1 MAEPF
6 NFELTL
12 TDFLKYLP
20 EAKRHDYELMLRRCN
35 FSDPA
40 DPMFPVM
47 LFLLFFQDNLAD
59 RMEELAEEVKAQ
71 KTTSPAEHIPVVP
84 ERKSCW
90 KTVIAVLL
98 AIQLILTVF
107 GVFCLTFRD
116 FPSQPIMN
124 PAISHSSEIQKINR
138 YWDAKL
144 QYAQKGNFCMN
155 RLDQIPESE
164 LMGAVLLILIFFLGL
179 MVLQIIWL
187 VLTVRGLRNS
197 EKKLD
202 EATGRLHRNLTQ
214 QKKTEEL
221 MAFLNG
227 PMTPVPPNT
236 PLPDLPAPA
245 SASAPVPKQPPVA
258 DDTAWNKEE
267 TEEEPVPESPE
278 QGETEEGKN
287 S

>member
-12 TDFLKYLP
+12 TDFLKYMP

-59 RMEELAEEVKAQ
+59 RMEELTEEVKAQ
-71 KTTSPAEHIPVVP
+71 KTIPSTDHAAVAP

-90 KTVIAVLL
+90 KIVITVLL
-98 AIQLILTVF
+98 AVQLMLTVF
-107 GVFCLTFRD
+107 CVFCLTFRD

-124 PAISHSSEIQKINR
+124 SAISHSSEIQKINR

-155 RLDQIPESE
+155 RLDLIPETE

-197 EKKLD
+197 EKRLD
-202 EATGRLHRNLTQ
+202 EATERLHRNLTQ

-227 PMTPVPPNT
+227 PPPPIPPNT
-236 PLPDLPAPA
+236 PLPDLTVPV
-245 SASAPVPKQPPVA
+245 SAPKQPPVA
-258 DDTAWNKEE
+258 DDAAWNEKEA
-267 TEEEPVPESPE
+267 EEEPVPESPE
-278 QGETEEGKN
+278 QSESAEGKT

>member
-6 NFELTL
+6 NFELIL
-12 TDFLKYLP
+12 TDFLKYMP

-59 RMEELAEEVKAQ
+59 RLEKLTEEVKAP
-71 KTTSPAEHIPVVP
+71 KTIPPTDHAAAAP

-90 KTVIAVLL
+90 KIVVAVLM
-98 AIQLILTVF
+98 AVQLMLTVF
-107 GVFCLTFRD
+107 GIFCLIFRD
-116 FPSQPIMN
+116 FPSQPIMT
-124 PAISHSSEIQKINR
+124 HSSEIQKINR

-144 QYAQKGNFCMN
+144 QYAQKGSFGMN
-155 RLDQIPESE
+155 RLDLIPETE
-164 LMGAVLLILIFFLGL
+164 FMGAVLLILIFFLGL
-179 MVLQIIWL
+179 MALQIIWL
-187 VLTVRGLRNS
+187 VLTVRGLHNS
-197 EKKLD
+197 EKRLD

-227 PMTPVPPNT
+227 PPPPVPPNT
-236 PLPDLPAPA
+236 PLPDLTVPV
-245 SASAPVPKQPPVA
+245 SAPKQPPVA
-258 DDTAWNKEE
+258 DDTAWNKKEA
-267 TEEEPVPESPE
+267 EEEPVPESPE
-278 QGETEEGKN
+278 LSESAEGKP

>member
-12 TDFLKYLP
+12 TDFLKYMP

-59 RMEELAEEVKAQ
+59 RMEELTEEVKAQ
-71 KTTSPAEHIPVVP
+71 KTLPSTDHAAVAP

-90 KTVIAVLL
+90 EIVVAVLM
-98 AIQLILTVF
+98 AIQLMLTVF
-107 GVFCLTFRD
+107 SIFCLAFRD

-124 PAISHSSEIQKINR
+124 PAISHSSEIQKINH

-155 RLDQIPESE
+155 RLDLIPETE
-164 LMGAVLLILIFFLGL
+164 LMGAVLLIFILFLGL
-179 MVLQIIWL
+179 MALQSIWL

-197 EKKLD
+197 EKRLD
-202 EATGRLHRNLTQ
+202 EATRRHRNLTQ
-214 QKKTEEL
+214 LKKTEEL

-227 PMTPVPPNT
+227 LTPPVSPNT
-236 PLPDLPAPA
+236 LF
-245 SASAPVPKQPPVA
+245 SNQPKTPSNPPVA
-258 DDTAWNKEE
+258 DDAAWNGKDM
-267 TEEEPVPESPE
+267 
-278 QGETEEGKN
+278 EEGKE

>member
-1 MAEPF
+1 MAEQF

-20 EAKRHDYELMLRRCN
+20 EAKQHDYELMLRRCN

-59 RMEELAEEVKAQ
+59 RMEELTEEVKAQ
-71 KTTSPAEHIPVVP
+71 KTIPPTDHTAAAP

-90 KTVIAVLL
+90 EIVVAVLM
-98 AIQLILTVF
+98 AVQLMLTVF
-107 GVFCLTFRD
+107 GIFCLTFRD

-124 PAISHSSEIQKINR
+124 PAISHSSEIQKINH

-155 RLDQIPESE
+155 RLDLISETE
-164 LMGAVLLILIFFLGL
+164 LMGAVLLIFIFFLGL
-179 MVLQIIWL
+179 MALQIIWL
-187 VLTVRGLRNS
+187 VLTVRGLHNS
-197 EKKLD
+197 EKRLD
-202 EATGRLHRNLTQ
+202 EATGRLHRNLMQ

-227 PMTPVPPNT
+227 PPSPVPPNT
-236 PLPDLPAPA
+236 PLPDLTAPA
-245 SASAPVPKQPPVA
+245 SAPKRPPVA
-258 DDTAWNKEE
+258 DDTAWNKKEA
-267 TEEEPVPESPE
+267 EEEPVPESPE
-278 QGETEEGKN
+278 RSESAERRTI
-287 S
+287 

>member
-12 TDFLKYLP
+12 TDFLKYMP

-35 FSDPA
+35 FNDPA

-59 RMEELAEEVKAQ
+59 RMEELTEEVKAQ
-71 KTTSPAEHIPVVP
+71 KTIPPTDHTAASP

-90 KTVIAVLL
+90 EIVVAVLM
-98 AIQLILTVF
+98 AVQLMLTVF
-107 GVFCLTFRD
+107 GIFCLTFRD

-124 PAISHSSEIQKINR
+124 PAISHSSEIQKINH

-155 RLDQIPESE
+155 RLDLIPETE
-164 LMGAVLLILIFFLGL
+164 LMGAVLLIFILFLGL
-179 MVLQIIWL
+179 MALQSIWL

-197 EKKLD
+197 EKRLD
-202 EATGRLHRNLTQ
+202 EATRRHRNLTQ
-214 QKKTEEL
+214 LKKTEEL

-227 PMTPVPPNT
+227 LTPPVSPNT
-236 PLPDLPAPA
+236 PFPDLTAPA
-245 SASAPVPKQPPVA
+245 SAPERPPVA
-258 DDTAWNKEE
+258 DDTAWNKKEA
-267 TEEEPVPESPE
+267 EEEPVPESPE
-278 QGETEEGKN
+278 QRESAERKTI
-287 S
+287 

>member
-6 NFELTL
+6 NFELIL
-12 TDFLKYLP
+12 TDFLKYMP

-59 RMEELAEEVKAQ
+59 RLEDLTEEVKAQ
-71 KTTSPAEHIPVVP
+71 KTIPSMDHAVAAP

-90 KTVIAVLL
+90 KIVVAVLM
-98 AIQLILTVF
+98 AVQLMLTVF
-107 GVFCLTFRD
+107 GVFCLTFREL
-116 FPSQPIMN
+116 PTQTIMN
-124 PAISHSSEIQKINR
+124 SAVSHSSEIQKINR

-144 QYAQKGNFCMN
+144 QYAQKGSFGMN
-155 RLDQIPESE
+155 RLDLIPETE

-179 MVLQIIWL
+179 MALQIIWL

-197 EKKLD
+197 EKRLD

-227 PMTPVPPNT
+227 PPPPVPPNT
-236 PLPDLPAPA
+236 PLPDLPVPA
-245 SASAPVPKQPPVA
+245 SAPKQPPVA
-258 DDTAWNKEE
+258 DDTAWNKKEA
-267 TEEEPVPESPE
+267 EEEPVPESPE
-278 QGETEEGKN
+278 LSESPEGKT

>member
-12 TDFLKYLP
+12 TDFLKYMP

-59 RMEELAEEVKAQ
+59 RLEDLTEEVKAQ
-71 KTTSPAEHIPVVP
+71 KTIPSMDHAVAAP

-90 KTVIAVLL
+90 KIVIAVLL
-98 AIQLILTVF
+98 AVQLILTVF
-107 GVFCLTFRD
+107 CVFCLTFREL
-116 FPSQPIMN
+116 PTQTIMN
-124 PAISHSSEIQKINR
+124 SAVSHSSEIQKINR

-155 RLDQIPESE
+155 RLDLIPETE
-164 LMGAVLLILIFFLGL
+164 LMGAVLLIFILFLGL
-179 MVLQIIWL
+179 MALQSIWL

-197 EKKLD
+197 EKRLD
-202 EATGRLHRNLTQ
+202 EATRRHRNLTQ

-227 PMTPVPPNT
+227 LTPPVSPNT
-236 PLPDLPAPA
+236 PFPNLTAPA
-245 SASAPVPKQPPVA
+245 SAPEQPPVA
-258 DDTAWNKEE
+258 DDTAWSKKDA
-267 TEEEPVPESPE
+267 EEEPVPESPE
-278 QGETEEGKN
+278 QSESAERKTI
-287 S
+287 

>member
-6 NFELTL
+6 NFELIL
-12 TDFLKYLP
+12 MDFLKYMP

-59 RMEELAEEVKAQ
+59 RMEELTEEVKTQ
-71 KTTSPAEHIPVVP
+71 KTIPSTDHAAVAP

-90 KTVIAVLL
+90 KIVVAVLM
-98 AIQLILTVF
+98 AVQLILTIF
-107 GVFCLTFRD
+107 SIFCLTFRD

-124 PAISHSSEIQKINR
+124 SAISHSSEIQKINR

-155 RLDQIPESE
+155 RLDLIPETE

-197 EKKLD
+197 EKRLD
-202 EATGRLHRNLTQ
+202 EATERLHRNLTQ

-227 PMTPVPPNT
+227 PPPPIPPNT
-236 PLPDLPAPA
+236 TPCVRLSKANA
-245 SASAPVPKQPPVA
+245 
-258 DDTAWNKEE
+258 N
-267 TEEEPVPESPE
+267 ESF
-278 QGETEEGKN
+278 
-287 S
+287 

>member
-6 NFELTL
+6 NFELIL
-12 TDFLKYLP
+12 MDFLKYMP

-59 RMEELAEEVKAQ
+59 RMEELTEEVKTQ
-71 KTTSPAEHIPVVP
+71 KTIPPTDHTAAAP

-90 KTVIAVLL
+90 EIVVAVLM
-98 AIQLILTVF
+98 AVQLMLTVF
-107 GVFCLTFRD
+107 GIFCLTFRD

-124 PAISHSSEIQKINR
+124 PAISHSSEIQKINH

-155 RLDQIPESE
+155 RLDLIPETE
-164 LMGAVLLILIFFLGL
+164 LMGAVLLIFILFLGL
-179 MVLQIIWL
+179 TALQSIWL
-187 VLTVRGLRNS
+187 VLTVRCLRNS
-197 EKKLD
+197 EKRLD
-202 EATGRLHRNLTQ
+202 EATRRHRNLTQ

-227 PMTPVPPNT
+227 LTPPVSPNT
-236 PLPDLPAPA
+236 PFPDLTAPA
-245 SASAPVPKQPPVA
+245 SAPEQPPVA
-258 DDTAWNKEE
+258 DDTTWNKKDA
-267 TEEEPVPESPE
+267 EEEPVPESPE
-278 QGETEEGKN
+278 QSESAERKTI
-287 S
+287 

>member
-6 NFELTL
+6 NFELIL
-12 TDFLKYLP
+12 MDFLKYMP

-59 RMEELAEEVKAQ
+59 RMEELTEEVKAQ
-71 KTTSPAEHIPVVP
+71 KMIPPMEHAAVAP
-84 ERKSCW
+84 ERKSCR
-90 KTVIAVLL
+90 KIVVTVLL
-98 AIQLILTVF
+98 AVQLMLTVF

-124 PAISHSSEIQKINR
+124 PALSHSSEIQKINR

-155 RLDQIPESE
+155 RLDLIPETE
-164 LMGAVLLILIFFLGL
+164 FMGAVLLILIFFLGL
-179 MVLQIIWL
+179 MALQIIWL

-197 EKKLD
+197 EKRLD

-227 PMTPVPPNT
+227 PPPPVPPNT
-236 PLPDLPAPA
+236 PLPDLTVPA
-245 SASAPVPKQPPVA
+245 SVPVPKQPPVA
-258 DDTAWNKEE
+258 DDTAWNKKEA
-267 TEEEPVPESPE
+267 EEEPVPESPE
-278 QGETEEGKN
+278 QSESAEGKT

>member
-6 NFELTL
+6 NFELIL
-12 TDFLKYLP
+12 TDFLKYMP

-59 RMEELAEEVKAQ
+59 RLEDLTEEVKAQ
-71 KTTSPAEHIPVVP
+71 KTIPSMDHAVAAP
-84 ERKSCW
+84 EWKSCW
-90 KTVIAVLL
+90 KIVIAVLL
-98 AIQLILTVF
+98 AVQLILTVF
-107 GVFCLTFRD
+107 CVFCLTFQN
-116 FPSQPIMN
+116 FPSHPIMN

-144 QYAQKGNFCMN
+144 QYAQKGNLCMN
-155 RLDQIPESE
+155 RLDLIPETE

-179 MVLQIIWL
+179 MALQIIWL
-187 VLTVRGLRNS
+187 VLTVRGLHNS
-197 EKKLD
+197 EKRLD

-227 PMTPVPPNT
+227 PPPPVPPNT
-236 PLPDLPAPA
+236 PLPDLTVPA
-245 SASAPVPKQPPVA
+245 SAPKQPPVA
-258 DDTAWNKEE
+258 DDTAWNKKGA
-267 TEEEPVPESPE
+267 EEEPVPESPE
-278 QGETEEGKN
+278 QSESAEGKT

>member
-12 TDFLKYLP
+12 TDFLKYMP

-59 RMEELAEEVKAQ
+59 RMEDLTAEVKAR
-71 KTTSPAEHIPVVP
+71 KTIPPTDHVTVSP

-90 KTVIAVLL
+90 KIVIAVLL
-98 AIQLILTVF
+98 AVQLILTVF
-107 GVFCLTFRD
+107 GVFCLIFRD
-116 FPSQPIMN
+116 LPSQTTMN
-124 PAISHSSEIQKINR
+124 PAVSHSSEIQKINR

-144 QYAQKGNFCMN
+144 QYAQKGSFGMN
-155 RLDQIPESE
+155 RLDQIPETE
-164 LMGAVLLILIFFLGL
+164 LLGAVLLVLILFLGL

-187 VLTVRGLRNS
+187 ILTVRGLRNS
-197 EKKLD
+197 GKRLE

-221 MAFLNG
+221 MAFLNS
-227 PMTPVPPNT
+227 PTPPIPPNM
-236 PLPDLPAPA
+236 PLPDLPVPAPE
-245 SASAPVPKQPPVA
+245 SPPVA
-258 DDTAWNKEE
+258 DDAAWHEKE
-267 TEEEPVPESPE
+267 TEEEPAAEPPE
-278 QGETEEGKN
+278 QEETAEGKK

>member
-12 TDFLKYLP
+12 TDFLKYMP
-20 EAKRHDYELMLRRCN
+20 EAKRHDYELLLRRCN

-59 RMEELAEEVKAQ
+59 RMEELTEEVKTQ
-71 KTTSPAEHIPVVP
+71 KTFPSTDHAAVAP

-90 KTVIAVLL
+90 KIMVTVLMAV
-98 AIQLILTVF
+98 QLMLTVF
-107 GVFCLTFRD
+107 SIFCLTFRD

-124 PAISHSSEIQKINR
+124 PAISHSSEIQRINR

-155 RLDQIPESE
+155 RLDLIPETE

-179 MVLQIIWL
+179 MALQIIWL
-187 VLTVRGLRNS
+187 VLTVRGLHNS
-197 EKKLD
+197 EKRLD
-202 EATGRLHRNLTQ
+202 EATGRLHRNLMQ

-227 PMTPVPPNT
+227 PTPPIPPNT
-236 PLPDLPAPA
+236 PLPDLTVPV
-245 SASAPVPKQPPVA
+245 SAPKQPPVA
-258 DDTAWNKEE
+258 DDAAWNEKEA
-267 TEEEPVPESPE
+267 EEEPVPESPE
-278 QGETEEGKN
+278 QSESAEGKT

>member
-12 TDFLKYLP
+12 TDFLKYMP

-59 RMEELAEEVKAQ
+59 RMEELTEEVKAQ

-84 ERKSCW
+84 ERKSRW

-98 AIQLILTVF
+98 AVQLILTVF
-107 GVFCLTFRD
+107 CVFCLTFREL
-116 FPSQPIMN
+116 PTQTIMN

-155 RLDQIPESE
+155 RLDLIPETE
-164 LMGAVLLILIFFLGL
+164 FMGAVLLILIFFLGL

-227 PMTPVPPNT
+227 LTPPVSPNT
-236 PLPDLPAPA
+236 PFPNLTAPA
-245 SASAPVPKQPPVA
+245 SAPEQPPVA
-258 DDTAWNKEE
+258 DDTAWNKKEA
-267 TEEEPVPESPE
+267 EEEPVPESPE
-278 QGETEEGKN
+278 LSESAEGKT

>member
-12 TDFLKYLP
+12 TDFLKYMP

-59 RMEELAEEVKAQ
+59 RMEELTEEVKVQ
-71 KTTSPAEHIPVVP
+71 KTIPPTDHTAASP

-90 KTVIAVLL
+90 KIVVAVLM
-98 AIQLILTVF
+98 AVQLMLTVF
-107 GVFCLTFRD
+107 GIFCLTFRD

-124 PAISHSSEIQKINR
+124 PAISHSSEIQKINH

-155 RLDQIPESE
+155 RLDLIPETE
-164 LMGAVLLILIFFLGL
+164 LMEAVLLIFILFLGL
-179 MVLQIIWL
+179 MALQSIWL

-197 EKKLD
+197 EKRLD
-202 EATGRLHRNLTQ
+202 EATRRHRNLTQ

-227 PMTPVPPNT
+227 LTPPVSPNT
-236 PLPDLPAPA
+236 PFPDLTAPA
-245 SASAPVPKQPPVA
+245 SAPEQPPVA
-258 DDTAWNKEE
+258 DDTAWNKKEA
-267 TEEEPVPESPE
+267 EEEPVPESPE
-278 QGETEEGKN
+278 QSESAERKTI
-287 S
+287 

>member
-12 TDFLKYLP
+12 TDFLKYMP
-20 EAKRHDYELMLRRCN
+20 DAKRHDYELMLRRCN

-59 RMEELAEEVKAQ
+59 RLEDLTEEVKAQ
-71 KTTSPAEHIPVVP
+71 KKIPSMDHAVAAP

-90 KTVIAVLL
+90 KIVVTVLMAV
-98 AIQLILTVF
+98 QLMLTVF

-155 RLDQIPESE
+155 RLDQIPETE
-164 LMGAVLLILIFFLGL
+164 LLGAVLLVLILFLGL

-187 VLTVRGLRNS
+187 ILTVRGLRNS
-197 EKKLD
+197 EKRLD

-227 PMTPVPPNT
+227 PPPPVPPNT
-236 PLPDLPAPA
+236 PLPDLTAPA
-245 SASAPVPKQPPVA
+245 SAPKQPPVA
-258 DDTAWNKEE
+258 DDTAWNKKEA
-267 TEEEPVPESPE
+267 EEEPVPESPE
-278 QGETEEGKN
+278 LSESAEGKT

>member
-12 TDFLKYLP
+12 TDFLKYMP
-20 EAKRHDYELMLRRCN
+20 DAKRHDYELMLRRCN

-59 RMEELAEEVKAQ
+59 RMEELTEEVKAQ
-71 KTTSPAEHIPVVP
+71 KTIPPTDHTVAAP
-84 ERKSCW
+84 DRKSNW
-90 KTVIAVLL
+90 KIVVAVLM
-98 AIQLILTVF
+98 AVQLMLTVF
-107 GVFCLTFRD
+107 GVFCLIFRD

-124 PAISHSSEIQKINR
+124 PATSHSSEIQKINH

-155 RLDQIPESE
+155 RLDLIPETE
-164 LMGAVLLILIFFLGL
+164 LMGAVLLIFILFLGL
-179 MVLQIIWL
+179 MALQFIGL
-187 VLTVRGLRNS
+187 VLAARGLRNS
-197 EKKLD
+197 EKRLD
-202 EATGRLHRNLTQ
+202 EAPRRHRNLTQ

-227 PMTPVPPNT
+227 PIPPVPPNM
-236 PLPDLPAPA
+236 PLPDLTAPA
-245 SASAPVPKQPPVA
+245 SAPEQPPVA
-258 DDTAWNKEE
+258 DDTAWNKKEAEE
-267 TEEEPVPESPE
+267 KPVPESPE
-278 QGETEEGKN
+278 QSESAERKTI
-287 S
+287 

>member
-1 MAEPF
+1 MAEQF

-59 RMEELAEEVKAQ
+59 RMEELTEEVKAQ

-84 ERKSCW
+84 ERKSRW

-98 AIQLILTVF
+98 AVQLILTVF
-107 GVFCLTFRD
+107 CVFCLTFREL
-116 FPSQPIMN
+116 PSQPIMN
-124 PAISHSSEIQKINR
+124 PAISHSSEIQKINH

-155 RLDQIPESE
+155 RLDLIPETE
-164 LMGAVLLILIFFLGL
+164 LMGAVLLIFILFLGL
-179 MVLQIIWL
+179 MALQSIWL

-197 EKKLD
+197 EKRLD
-202 EATGRLHRNLTQ
+202 EATRRHRNLTQ
-214 QKKTEEL
+214 LKKTEEL

-227 PMTPVPPNT
+227 LTPPVSPNT
-236 PLPDLPAPA
+236 PFPDLTAPA
-245 SASAPVPKQPPVA
+245 SAPEQPPVA
-258 DDTAWNKEE
+258 DDTAWNKKEA
-267 TEEEPVPESPE
+267 EEEPVPESPE
-278 QGETEEGKN
+278 QSESAERKTI
-287 S
+287 

>member
-12 TDFLKYLP
+12 TDFLKYMP

-59 RMEELAEEVKAQ
+59 RMEELTEEVKTQ
-71 KTTSPAEHIPVVP
+71 KTLPSTNHAAVAP

-90 KTVIAVLL
+90 KIVVAVLM
-98 AIQLILTVF
+98 AVQLMLTVF

-124 PAISHSSEIQKINR
+124 PALSHSSEIQKINR

-155 RLDQIPESE
+155 RLDLIPEAE
-164 LMGAVLLILIFFLGL
+164 FMGAVLLILIFFLGL

-187 VLTVRGLRNS
+187 ILTVRGLHNS
-197 EKKLD
+197 EKQLD
-202 EATGRLHRNLTQ
+202 EATGRLHRNLIQ

-227 PMTPVPPNT
+227 PPPPVPPNT
-236 PLPDLPAPA
+236 PLPDLTVPV
-245 SASAPVPKQPPVA
+245 SAPKQPPVA
-258 DDTAWNKEE
+258 DDAAWNEKEA
-267 TEEEPVPESPE
+267 EEEPVPESPE
-278 QGETEEGKN
+278 LEETTEGKT

>member
-12 TDFLKYLP
+12 MDFLKYMP

-59 RMEELAEEVKAQ
+59 RMEELTEEVKAQ
-71 KTTSPAEHIPVVP
+71 KTIPSTDHAAAAP
-84 ERKSCW
+84 ERKFCW
-90 KTVIAVLL
+90 KIVVTVLL
-98 AIQLILTVF
+98 AVQLMLAVF

-124 PAISHSSEIQKINR
+124 PAVSHSSEIQKINR

-144 QYAQKGNFCMN
+144 QYAQKGNLCMN
-155 RLDQIPESE
+155 RLDQIPETE
-164 LMGAVLLILIFFLGL
+164 LMDTVFLIFILFLGL

-187 VLTVRGLRNS
+187 VFTIRALHSS
-197 EKKLD
+197 EKRLD

-221 MAFLNG
+221 MAFLND
-227 PMTPVPPNT
+227 PAPPIPPNM
-236 PLPDLPAPA
+236 PLPDLPVPAPE
-245 SASAPVPKQPPVA
+245 SPPVA
-258 DDTAWNKEE
+258 DDTAWHEKE
-267 TEEEPVPESPE
+267 TEEEPAAEPPE
-278 QGETEEGKN
+278 QEETAEGKK

>member
-12 TDFLKYLP
+12 TDFLKYMP

-59 RMEELAEEVKAQ
+59 RMEELTEEVKAQ
-71 KTTSPAEHIPVVP
+71 KTIPPTDHTAAAP

-90 KTVIAVLL
+90 EIVVAVLM
-98 AIQLILTVF
+98 AVQLMLTVF
-107 GVFCLTFRD
+107 GIFCLTFRD

-124 PAISHSSEIQKINR
+124 PAISHSSEIQKINH

-155 RLDQIPESE
+155 RLDLIPETE
-164 LMGAVLLILIFFLGL
+164 LMGAVLLVFILFLGL
-179 MVLQIIWL
+179 MALQSIWL

-197 EKKLD
+197 EKRLD
-202 EATGRLHRNLTQ
+202 EATRRHRNLTQ

-227 PMTPVPPNT
+227 PTPPIPPNT
-236 PLPDLPAPA
+236 PLPDLTLPA
-245 SASAPVPKQPPVA
+245 SVPAPKQPPVA
-258 DDTAWNKEE
+258 DDAAWNEKEA
-267 TEEEPVPESPE
+267 EEEPVPESPE
-278 QGETEEGKN
+278 LSESTEGKT

>member
-12 TDFLKYLP
+12 TDFLKYMP

-59 RMEELAEEVKAQ
+59 RMEELTEEVKAQ
-71 KTTSPAEHIPVVP
+71 KTIPPTDHAAAAP

-90 KTVIAVLL
+90 KVVVTVLMAV
-98 AIQLILTVF
+98 QLMLTVF
-107 GVFCLTFRD
+107 SIFCLTFRD

-155 RLDQIPESE
+155 RLDLIPETE
-164 LMGAVLLILIFFLGL
+164 FMGAVLLILIFFLGL
-179 MVLQIIWL
+179 MALQIIWL

-197 EKKLD
+197 EKRLD

-227 PMTPVPPNT
+227 PPPPVPPNT
-236 PLPDLPAPA
+236 PLPDLPVPA
-245 SASAPVPKQPPVA
+245 SAPKQPPVA
-258 DDTAWNKEE
+258 DDTAWNKLLW
-267 TEEEPVPESPE
+267 
-278 QGETEEGKN
+278 
-287 S
+287 

>member
-12 TDFLKYLP
+12 TDFLKYMP

-59 RMEELAEEVKAQ
+59 RMEELTEEVKAQ
-71 KTTSPAEHIPVVP
+71 KTIPPTDHTAASP

-90 KTVIAVLL
+90 EIVVAVLM
-98 AIQLILTVF
+98 AVQLMLTVF
-107 GVFCLTFRD
+107 GIFCLTFRD

-124 PAISHSSEIQKINR
+124 PAISHSSEIQKINH

-155 RLDQIPESE
+155 RLDLIPETE
-164 LMGAVLLILIFFLGL
+164 LMGAVLLIFILFLGL
-179 MVLQIIWL
+179 MALQSIWL

-197 EKKLD
+197 EKRLD
-202 EATGRLHRNLTQ
+202 EATRRHRNLTQ

-227 PMTPVPPNT
+227 LTPPVSPNT
-236 PLPDLPAPA
+236 PFPNLTAPA
-245 SASAPVPKQPPVA
+245 SAPEQPPVA
-258 DDTAWNKEE
+258 DDTAWNKKEA
-267 TEEEPVPESPE
+267 EEEPVPESPE
-278 QGETEEGKN
+278 QSESAERKTI
-287 S
+287 

>member
-12 TDFLKYLP
+12 TDFLKYMP

-59 RMEELAEEVKAQ
+59 RMEELTEEVKTQ
-71 KTTSPAEHIPVVP
+71 KTLPSTDHAAVAP

-90 KTVIAVLL
+90 KIVITVLMAV
-98 AIQLILTVF
+98 QLMLTVF

-144 QYAQKGNFCMN
+144 QYAQKGNLCMN
-155 RLDQIPESE
+155 RLDLIPETE
-164 LMGAVLLILIFFLGL
+164 FMGAVLLILIFFLGL
-179 MVLQIIWL
+179 MALQIIWL
-187 VLTVRGLRNS
+187 VLTVRGLRYS
-197 EKKLD
+197 EKRLD
-202 EATGRLHRNLTQ
+202 EATERLHRNLTQ

-227 PMTPVPPNT
+227 PPPPIPPNT
-236 PLPDLPAPA
+236 PLPDLTVPV
-245 SASAPVPKQPPVA
+245 SAPKQPPVA
-258 DDTAWNKEE
+258 DDAAWNEKEA
-267 TEEEPVPESPE
+267 EEEPVPESPE
-278 QGETEEGKN
+278 LSESAEGKT

>member
-12 TDFLKYLP
+12 TDFLKYMP

-59 RMEELAEEVKAQ
+59 RMEELTEEVKAQ
-71 KTTSPAEHIPVVP
+71 KTIPPTDHAAAAP

-90 KTVIAVLL
+90 GIVVAVLM
-98 AIQLILTVF
+98 AVQLMLTVF
-107 GVFCLTFRD
+107 GIFCLTFRD

-124 PAISHSSEIQKINR
+124 PAISHSSEIQKINH

-155 RLDQIPESE
+155 RLDLIPETE
-164 LMGAVLLILIFFLGL
+164 LMEAVLLIFILFLGL
-179 MVLQIIWL
+179 MALQSIWL

-197 EKKLD
+197 EKRLD
-202 EATGRLHRNLTQ
+202 EATRRHRNLTQ
-214 QKKTEEL
+214 LKKTEEL

-227 PMTPVPPNT
+227 LTLPVSPNT
-236 PLPDLPAPA
+236 PLPDLTVPA
-245 SASAPVPKQPPVA
+245 SVPVPKQPPVA
-258 DDTAWNKEE
+258 DDTAWNKKEA
-267 TEEEPVPESPE
+267 EEEPVPESPE
-278 QGETEEGKN
+278 LSESTEGKT

>member
-12 TDFLKYLP
+12 TDFLKYMP

-59 RMEELAEEVKAQ
+59 RMEELTEEVKAQ
-71 KTTSPAEHIPVVP
+71 KTIPSTDHAAVAP

-90 KTVIAVLL
+90 KIVITVLMAV
-98 AIQLILTVF
+98 QLMLTVF
-107 GVFCLTFRD
+107 CVFCLTFRD

-124 PAISHSSEIQKINR
+124 SAISHSSEIQKINR

-155 RLDQIPESE
+155 RLDLIPETE

-197 EKKLD
+197 EKRLD
-202 EATGRLHRNLTQ
+202 EATERLHRNLTQ

-227 PMTPVPPNT
+227 PPPPIPPNT
-236 PLPDLPAPA
+236 PLPDLTVPV
-245 SASAPVPKQPPVA
+245 SAPKQPPVA
-258 DDTAWNKEE
+258 DDAAWNEKEA
-267 TEEEPVPESPE
+267 EEEPVPESPE
-278 QGETEEGKN
+278 QSESAEGKT

>member
-1 MAEPF
+1 
-6 NFELTL
+6 
-12 TDFLKYLP
+12 
-20 EAKRHDYELMLRRCN
+20 
-35 FSDPA
+35 
-40 DPMFPVM
+40 M

-59 RMEELAEEVKAQ
+59 RMEELTEEVKAQ
-71 KTTSPAEHIPVVP
+71 KTIPSMDHAAAAP

-90 KTVIAVLL
+90 KIVIAVLM
-98 AIQLILTVF
+98 AVQLILTVF
-107 GVFCLTFRD
+107 CVFCLTFREL
-116 FPSQPIMN
+116 PTQTIMN

-144 QYAQKGNFCMN
+144 QYAQKGSFGMN
-155 RLDQIPESE
+155 RLDQIPETE
-164 LMGAVLLILIFFLGL
+164 LLGAVLLVLILFLGL

-187 VLTVRGLRNS
+187 ILTVRGLRNS
-197 EKKLD
+197 EKRLD

-227 PMTPVPPNT
+227 PPPPVPPNT
-236 PLPDLPAPA
+236 PLPDLTAPA
-245 SASAPVPKQPPVA
+245 SAPKQPPVA
-258 DDTAWNKEE
+258 DDTAWNKKEA
-267 TEEEPVPESPE
+267 EEEPVPESPE

>member
-6 NFELTL
+6 NFELIL
-12 TDFLKYLP
+12 MDFLKYMP

-59 RMEELAEEVKAQ
+59 RMEELTEEVKTQ
-71 KTTSPAEHIPVVP
+71 KTIPSTDHAAVAP

-90 KTVIAVLL
+90 KIVVAVLM
-98 AIQLILTVF
+98 AVQLILTIF
-107 GVFCLTFRD
+107 SIFCLTFRD

-124 PAISHSSEIQKINR
+124 SAISHSSEIQKINR

-155 RLDQIPESE
+155 RLDLIPETE

-197 EKKLD
+197 EKRLD
-202 EATGRLHRNLTQ
+202 EATERLHRNLTQ

-227 PMTPVPPNT
+227 PPPPIPPNT
-236 PLPDLPAPA
+236 PLPDLTVPV
-245 SASAPVPKQPPVA
+245 SAPKQPPVA
-258 DDTAWNKEE
+258 DDAAWNEKEA
-267 TEEEPVPESPE
+267 EEEPVPESPE
-278 QGETEEGKN
+278 QSESAEGKT

>member
-12 TDFLKYLP
+12 TDFLKYMP

-59 RMEELAEEVKAQ
+59 RLEELTEEIKAQ
-71 KTTSPAEHIPVVP
+71 KTIPSMDHAAAAP

-90 KTVIAVLL
+90 EIVVAVLM
-98 AIQLILTVF
+98 AVQLMLTVF
-107 GVFCLTFRD
+107 GIFCLTFRD

-144 QYAQKGNFCMN
+144 QYAQKGNLCMN
-155 RLDQIPESE
+155 RLDLIPETE
-164 LMGAVLLILIFFLGL
+164 FMGAVLLILIFFLGL
-179 MVLQIIWL
+179 MALQIIWL

-197 EKKLD
+197 EKRLD

-227 PMTPVPPNT
+227 PLPPVPPNT
-236 PLPDLPAPA
+236 PLPDLPVPA
-245 SASAPVPKQPPVA
+245 SAPKQPPVA
-258 DDTAWNKEE
+258 DDTAWNKKGA
-267 TEEEPVPESPE
+267 EEEPVPESPE
-278 QGETEEGKN
+278 LSESAEGKT

>member
-1 MAEPF
+1 MMAEPF

-12 TDFLKYLP
+12 TDFLKYMP

-59 RMEELAEEVKAQ
+59 RMEELTEEVKAQ
-71 KTTSPAEHIPVVP
+71 KTIPPTDHTAAAP
-84 ERKSCW
+84 ERKSCGEI
-90 KTVIAVLL
+90 VVAVLM
-98 AIQLILTVF
+98 AVQLMLTVF
-107 GVFCLTFRD
+107 GIFCLTFRD

-124 PAISHSSEIQKINR
+124 PAISHSSEIQKINH

-155 RLDQIPESE
+155 RLDLIPETE
-164 LMGAVLLILIFFLGL
+164 LMGAVLLIFILFLGL
-179 MVLQIIWL
+179 MALQSIWL

-197 EKKLD
+197 EKRLD
-202 EATGRLHRNLTQ
+202 EATRRHRNLTQ

-227 PMTPVPPNT
+227 PTPPVPPNT
-236 PLPDLPAPA
+236 PLPDLTAPA
-245 SASAPVPKQPPVA
+245 SAPKQPPVA
-258 DDTAWNKEE
+258 DDAAWNKKEA
-267 TEEEPVPESPE
+267 EEEPVPESPE
-278 QGETEEGKN
+278 QSESAEGKTL
-287 S
+287 

>member
-12 TDFLKYLP
+12 TDFLKYMP

-59 RMEELAEEVKAQ
+59 RMEELTEEVKAQ
-71 KTTSPAEHIPVVP
+71 KTIPPTELTAAAPDRESNWKIVV
-84 ERKSCW
+84 
-90 KTVIAVLL
+90 AVLM
-98 AIQLILTVF
+98 AVQLMLTVF

-124 PAISHSSEIQKINR
+124 PAISHSSEIQKINH

-155 RLDQIPESE
+155 RLDLIPETE
-164 LMGAVLLILIFFLGL
+164 LMGAVLLIFILFLGL
-179 MVLQIIWL
+179 MALQFIGL
-187 VLTVRGLRNS
+187 VLAARGLRNS
-197 EKKLD
+197 EKRLD
-202 EATGRLHRNLTQ
+202 EATRRHRNLTQ

-227 PMTPVPPNT
+227 LTPPVSPNT
-236 PLPDLPAPA
+236 PFPDLTAPA
-245 SASAPVPKQPPVA
+245 SAPEQPPVA
-258 DDTAWNKEE
+258 DDTAWNKKEA
-267 TEEEPVPESPE
+267 EEEPVPESPE
-278 QGETEEGKN
+278 QSESAERKTI
-287 S
+287 